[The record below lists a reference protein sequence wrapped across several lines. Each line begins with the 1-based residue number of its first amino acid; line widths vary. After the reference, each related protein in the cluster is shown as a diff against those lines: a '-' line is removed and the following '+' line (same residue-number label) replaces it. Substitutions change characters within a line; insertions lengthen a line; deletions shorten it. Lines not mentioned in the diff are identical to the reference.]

1 MCQRYRHSGLWHRH
15 TDIWYQHG
23 KKNSIHIGDIV
34 ADIWSW
40 IKYRN
45 LFSTLCYIFF
55 TKKNYLRNEKR
66 MYRLRECFFFS
77 PLPHPDYLLSFHIP
91 WIFWKN
97 TFKNSALLN
106 QIATTRVK
114 NAFIFIYRK
123 VFFSPFFFLFYTNI
137 IFMLIPFVIRS
148 KWYSSCRSIET
159 EIITLNSRFH
169 LDPKEKRK
177 IAKVKVYLHELN
189 WWIPVYIC
197 MFK

>member
-66 MYRLRECFFFS
+66 MYRLRECFFS
-77 PLPHPDYLLSFHIP
+77 LPSLTPIIYYLFIYREFFEKILS
-91 WIFWKN
+91 KTQN
-97 TFKNSALLN
+97 R
-106 QIATTRVK
+106 IAMTRVK

>member
-1 MCQRYRHSGLWHRH
+1 MKSEC
-15 TDIWYQHG
+15 
-23 KKNSIHIGDIV
+23 IV
-34 ADIWSW
+34 CE
-40 IKYRN
+40 N
-45 LFSTLCYIFF
+45 V
-55 TKKNYLRNEKR
+55 
-66 MYRLRECFFFS
+66 FFS
-77 PLPHPDYLLSFHIP
+77 STPIIYYLFIYREFFEKILS
-91 WIFWKN
+91 KTQN
-97 TFKNSALLN
+97 R
-106 QIATTRVK
+106 IATTRVK

-159 EIITLNSRFH
+159 ETITLNSRFH